1 MSAAQR
7 SKRWNVAG
15 AAACGLATL
24 VAVVALAGRVPLDG
38 SMPMNASSARTPLS
52 ALFLL
57 VVGAGAIALG
67 AMTGL
72 LAPGRRRRDDEPERE
87 RERPA
92 LQVHWARKLAAIL
105 IPFAVGAAL
114 VTAAVLGAR
123 LIPAPARPLVAVPA
137 HAVAAT
143 PTPQPGAR
151 SFELPSWLPWTV
163 LAILAIAALI
173 GAWVL
178 LRHSRTLTDEAGRTP
193 TSTAAVEAAISALDS
208 RQDPRAAVIAAYAAM
223 ERTFAAHDLGRRRP
237 EAPRE
242 YLRRVL
248 RASEA
253 PADPAVTITDLF
265 EEARFST
272 HPISEHARDRTRA
285 ALSSLRESLG
295 GERGR

>member
-1 MSAAQR
+1 MNAAQR

-87 RERPA
+87 RPA
-92 LQVHWARKLAAIL
+92 LEVHWAWKLAAIL
-105 IPFAVGAAL
+105 IPFALGAAL
-114 VTAAVLGAR
+114 VAAAVLGAR
-123 LIPAPARPLVAVPA
+123 IIPAPARPRLAVPT

-143 PTPQPGAR
+143 PAPPPGAR

-163 LAILAIAALI
+163 LGILAVAALI
-173 GAWVL
+173 GGWVL
-178 LRHSRTLTDEAGRTP
+178 LRRSRTLTDEAARTP
-193 TSTAAVEAAISALDS
+193 ASRAAVEAAISALDS
-208 RQDPRAAVIAAYAAM
+208 TQDPRAAVIAAYAAM
-223 ERTFAAHDLGRRRP
+223 EQTFAAHDLGRRGA

-242 YLRRVL
+242 YLWRVL

-253 PADPAVTITDLF
+253 PADPAVTITDRF

-272 HPISEHARDRTRA
+272 HPISEHARGRTLA
-285 ALSSLRESLG
+285 ALSSLRDSLG